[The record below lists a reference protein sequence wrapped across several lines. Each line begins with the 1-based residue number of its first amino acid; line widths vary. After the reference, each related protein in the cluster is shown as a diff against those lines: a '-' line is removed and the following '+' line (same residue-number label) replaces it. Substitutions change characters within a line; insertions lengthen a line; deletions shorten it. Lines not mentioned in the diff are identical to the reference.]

1 MLYPEVFVTVGAN
14 NNSME
19 IMGDHASLELVR
31 FAYRRTAWLD
41 TFLRPFSSMQPE
53 VERRLTSTFTT

>member
-14 NNSME
+14 NNSVE

-41 TFLRPFSSMQPE
+41 IFLRPFSNMRTE
-53 VERRLTSTFTT
+53 VGRRLTSTCTT